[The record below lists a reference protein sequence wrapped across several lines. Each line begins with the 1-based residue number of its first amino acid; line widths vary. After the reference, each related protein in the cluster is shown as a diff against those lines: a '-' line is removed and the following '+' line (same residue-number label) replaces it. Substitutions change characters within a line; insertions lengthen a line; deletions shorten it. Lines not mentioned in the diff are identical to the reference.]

1 MKLEINNK
9 SFTQILEGIYAF
21 VVDEQDHDFPD
32 ESPDVIRI
40 KEAYEISSE
49 QLIVLALMMHHYPTP
64 VPEVALKSALD
75 GMDATPQYVCHDLIN
90 RNFIKVTAGASFFT
104 RSYLLSPEAHKAICG
119 DKKFGY
125 KFIEDCVAELKT
137 CDLSSVVSRR
147 WLEGFNKSLERPSN
161 ASMKKAVEEMG
172 ILGYPI
178 DVQIAFWVIARHFT
192 RNFLAPFAYR
202 NDENP
207 LGEAPYSQWLLKD
220 SLAIL
225 VKEGLAIT
233 LPIEPLEDTKDT
245 DRFVLAPK
253 AAGLLFHGH
262 EELIRYDEI
271 SKYGNVIKAKD
282 IAPKELFF
290 SPETQEEINN
300 LRKMI
305 SKEGYDRACRILRR
319 QKRNTAI
326 QSLLWGPP
334 GTGKTEAVKQI
345 ARETGRDIILF
356 DVSKVTASAWGAAE
370 KFYRAIFRAYNYM
383 AEISLEVPIFLMN
396 EADTIL
402 SKRLSNLDRAIDK
415 CENALSN
422 IMLQEFE
429 DMSGILLA
437 TTNLIDNLDEAFDR
451 RFLFKTQIRKPDAS
465 ARFHIWRTNIPAISE
480 KDARTLAD
488 KYEMS
493 GAQISNVATRWN
505 LAELYYEGDRGL
517 SYIEKLCQKE
527 LSTEKGSNSN
537 RTRIGF

>member
-1 MKLEINNK
+1 MQLENNVK
-9 SFTQILEGIYAF
+9 HFAQILSDIHDL
-21 VVDEQDHDFPD
+21 VVDESFHDFPE
-32 ESPDVIRI
+32 ESADII
-40 KEAYEISSE
+40 LLKEAYGVNSEEIV
-49 QLIVLALMMHHYPTP
+49 VLALLMHNFPNP
-64 VPEVALKSALD
+64 VSEVTLKTALD
-75 GMDATPQYVCHDLIN
+75 GMNVSPQLVCRDLIT
-90 RNFIKVTAGASFFT
+90 RNFIKIISGASFFT
-104 RSYLLSPEAHKAICG
+104 RCYAMTREAQEAIIINR
-119 DKKFGY
+119 KYGY
-125 KFIEDCVAELKT
+125 RFMEDCVEELKT
-137 CDLSSVVSRR
+137 CELASVVSKR
-147 WLEGFNKSLERPSN
+147 WVECFTRSLDLPSN
-161 ASMKKAVEEMG
+161 EHIHSAVDTMR
-172 ILGYPI
+172 ILEFTE

-192 RNFLAPFAYR
+192 HHFLEPLAYR
-202 NDENP
+202 NDEDV

-225 VKEGLAIT
+225 VKEGLVIT

-282 IAPKELFF
+282 ITEKQLFF
-290 SPETQEEINN
+290 SDETQEEINH

-305 SKEGYDRACRILRR
+305 SKEGFERVRSILRR
-319 QKRNTAI
+319 QKRNAAI
-326 QSLLWGPP
+326 QSLLWGHP
-334 GTGKTEAVKQI
+334 GTGKTEVVKQI

-402 SKRLSNLDRAIDK
+402 GKRLSNLGRAIDK
-415 CENALSN
+415 SENALSN
-422 IMLQEFE
+422 ILLQEFE

-437 TTNLIDNLDEAFDR
+437 TTNLIDNLDEAFNR
-451 RFLFKTQIRKPDAS
+451 RFLFKTQMRKPDAC
-465 ARFHIWRTNIPAISE
+465 ARYLIWKENISSLTD

-493 GAQISNVATRWN
+493 GAQISNVATKWN
-505 LAELYYEGDRGL
+505 LSELYYEGSRDL
-517 SYIEKLCQKE
+517 AYVEKICQAE
-527 LSTEKGSNSN
+527 IATEKGGNTY
-537 RTRIGF
+537 RKIGF

>member
-1 MKLEINNK
+1 MEIYNK
-9 SFTQILEGIYAF
+9 PFTQILEDMYAI
-21 VVDEQDHDFPD
+21 VADEQDHDFPN

-49 QLIVLALMMHHYPTP
+49 QLIVLAIMMHHYPTP
-64 VPEVALKSALD
+64 VPEVALKTALD
-75 GMDATPQYVCHDLIN
+75 GMDATPQYVCHDLIK
-90 RNFIKVTAGASFFT
+90 RHFILTTAGVGFFT
-104 RSYLLSPEAHKAICG
+104 RSYLLTLEAHNAICR
-119 DKKFGY
+119 DEKIGY
-125 KFIEDCVAELKT
+125 WSIEDCVAELKT
-137 CDLSSVVSRR
+137 CELSSVVSKR
-147 WLEGFNKSLERPSN
+147 WVDGFNKSLELPSN
-161 ASMKKAVEEMG
+161 ASLKKAVEKMG
-172 ILGYPI
+172 ILGFPI

-192 RNFLAPFAYR
+192 HSFLKPFAFR
-202 NDENP
+202 NDEDP
-207 LGEAPYSQWLLKD
+207 LGEAPYSQLLLKD
-220 SLAIL
+220 SLAFL
-225 VKEGLAIT
+225 VKEGLVIT

-253 AAGLLFHGH
+253 AAGLLFRGH

-271 SKYGNVIKAKD
+271 SKYGNVIKARD

-290 SPETQEEINN
+290 APEAQEEIDN

-305 SKEGYDRACRILRR
+305 SKEGFERACRIMKE

-345 ARETGRDIILF
+345 ALETGRDIILF

-383 AEISLEVPIFLMN
+383 AEISREVPIFLMN

-402 SKRLSNLDRAIDK
+402 SRRLSNLDRAIDK

-437 TTNLIDNLDEAFDR
+437 TTNLIDNLDGAFDR
-451 RFLFKTQIRKPDAS
+451 RFLFKTQMLKPDAG
-465 ARFHIWRTNIPAISE
+465 ARFNIWMANIPAISE
-480 KDARTLAD
+480 KDARKLAD

-493 GAQISNVATRWN
+493 GAQISNVATKWK

-517 SYIEKLCQKE
+517 AYIEMLCQKE
-527 LSTEKGSNSN
+527 LSTEKGSNSI
-537 RTRIGF
+537 RTKIGF

>member
-1 MKLEINNK
+1 MQLENNVK
-9 SFTQILEGIYAF
+9 HFAQILSNIRDL
-21 VVDEQDHDFPD
+21 VVDESFHDFPE
-32 ESPDVIRI
+32 ESADII
-40 KEAYEISSE
+40 LLKEAYGVNSEEIV
-49 QLIVLALMMHHYPTP
+49 VLALLMHSFPNP
-64 VPEVALKSALD
+64 VSEVALKSALD
-75 GMDATPQYVCHDLIN
+75 GMNVSPQLVCRDLIT
-90 RNFIKVTAGASFFT
+90 RNFIKIISGASFFT
-104 RSYLLSPEAHKAICG
+104 RSYVMTREAQEAIIN
-119 DKKFGY
+119 DRKYGY
-125 KFIEDCVAELKT
+125 MLMEDCAEELKT
-137 CDLSSVVSRR
+137 CELASVVSKR
-147 WLEGFNKSLERPSN
+147 WVECFTRSLNLPSN
-161 ASMKKAVEEMG
+161 AQIHSAVDTMR
-172 ILGYPI
+172 ILEFPE

-192 RNFLAPFAYR
+192 HHFLEPLTYR
-202 NDENP
+202 NNEDV

-225 VKEGLAIT
+225 VKEGLVIT

-282 IAPKELFF
+282 ITEKQLFF
-290 SPETQEEINN
+290 SDETQEEINH

-305 SKEGYDRACRILRR
+305 SKEGFERVRSILQR
-319 QKRNTAI
+319 QKRNSAI

-334 GTGKTEAVKQI
+334 GTGKTEVVKQI

-402 SKRLSNLDRAIDK
+402 GKRLSNLGRAIDK
-415 CENALSN
+415 SENALSN
-422 IMLQEFE
+422 ILLQEFE

-451 RFLFKTQIRKPDAS
+451 RFLFKTQMRKPDAC
-465 ARFHIWRTNIPAISE
+465 ARYFIWKENISSLTDKE
-480 KDARTLAD
+480 ARTLAD
-488 KYEMS
+488 NYEMS
-493 GAQISNVATRWN
+493 GAQISNVVIKWN
-505 LAELYYEGDRGL
+505 LAELFYEGDRDL
-517 SYIEKLCQKE
+517 FYIEKLCKAE
-527 LSTEKGSNSN
+527 LLTEKSGN
-537 RTRIGF
+537 TYQRIGF